1 MLIMLL
7 CKSGSSFWGS
17 RLNLVVW
24 QFKRK
29 LLCSTSCRAVCLLD
43 LFQAGNAWR
52 PWKRQQTRQPQA
64 QNIYINL
71 VIVPPFL
78 IALAVT
84 LRIVLQWWAMPCKR
98 LLPAVLSA
106 SSFVIGLYL
115 VTWILWALV
124 FQHYLRVLDLRGR
137 LMWSWWV
144 ASFPC
149 WFWKPRCRIL
159 WKGPLFELS
168 LKGLRFISLRM
179 LYNALFNWILLS

>member
-71 VIVPPFL
+71 VIVSTFPYSACGNSEDS
-78 IALAVT
+78 ITVMSNAVQTAVT
-84 LRIVLQWWAMPCKR
+84 CSALGVLICDWSLPGHVNPLSVSIPA
-98 LLPAVLSA
+98 LLAGA
-106 SSFVIGLYL
+106 GLAWKADVEL
-115 VTWILWALV
+115 VSCV
-124 FQHYLRVLDLRGR
+124 
-137 LMWSWWV
+137 
-144 ASFPC
+144 
-149 WFWKPRCRIL
+149 
-159 WKGPLFELS
+159 
-168 LKGLRFISLRM
+168 ISL
-179 LYNALFNWILLS
+179 LILET